1 MRMSLLMVTNKAKAK
16 MMMMKAKKTRKARKK
31 GAKVNKAIKMMAR
44 KKRED
49 HQRLHTKAMKS
60 SYRSSLPIS

>member
-1 MRMSLLMVTNKAKAK
+1 MRMSLLMATNKAKAK
-16 MMMMKAKKTRKARKK
+16 MMMKAKKTRKARKRE
-31 GAKVNKAIKMMAR
+31 AKVNRAIKMMTK

-49 HQRLHTKAMKS
+49 RQRLHTKAMKS

>member
-1 MRMSLLMVTNKAKAK
+1 MRMSLLMATNKAKAK

-31 GAKVNKAIKMMAR
+31 GANVNKAIMTMAR

-49 HQRLHTKAMKS
+49 RKRLHTKAMKNL
-60 SYRSSLPIS
+60 YRSSLPIS